1 MPDRPVW
8 RFAVAVAL
16 MMVAN
21 RSDTRA
27 QSLDGQTL
35 AGAFVTMTRGARCPS
50 TSSIAFSAQGE
61 ATGRIDGIFD
71 ARGTIDLALGG
82 DTQGPSIVAMSAQLD
97 FNQKKIPGSFVWD
110 PADPPLRIT
119 CDPLSMRIEGRLRYT
134 ITDPFEA
141 RGAVD
146 MLAYGSRD
154 AVTQPYFGRTVM
166 SFVPAG
172 VLARASTQPRR
183 RYSGA
188 KASRALPPMPW

>member
-1 MPDRPVW
+1 MPDLLAW
-8 RFAVAVAL
+8 GFAITLAAMTAVNPSR
-16 MMVAN
+16 VH
-21 RSDTRA
+21 A

-61 ATGRIDGIFD
+61 AIGRIDGIFD
-71 ARGTIDLALGG
+71 ARGTIDLALG
-82 DTQGPSIVAMSAQLD
+82 DNSRGPSVVAMSAQLD
-97 FNQKKIPGSFVWD
+97 FNQKKVPGSLVWD
-110 PADPPLRIT
+110 PADPPLGIT

-141 RGAVD
+141 QGAVD

-166 SFVPAG
+166 SFVPAPL
-172 VLARASTQPRR
+172 VTQPR
-183 RYSGA
+183 
-188 KASRALPPMPW
+188 